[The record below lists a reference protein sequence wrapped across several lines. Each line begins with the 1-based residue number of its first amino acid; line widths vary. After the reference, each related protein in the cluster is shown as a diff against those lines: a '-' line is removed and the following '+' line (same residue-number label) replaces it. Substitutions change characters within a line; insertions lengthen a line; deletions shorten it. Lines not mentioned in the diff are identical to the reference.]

1 MARACLIL
9 VLKTKEEKWGL
20 GKKTKIFK
28 TSLDIIL
35 LSDIFFFSPVMKV
48 KNVGVLFFKGDKKTK
63 WLVKWNME
71 KSFNMSFT
79 HNFNDLLKNVF
90 CMQIVMKK
98 KKPWKW
104 ISSRLVN
111 QFKKVFWLKKNFDRI
126 IGILE
131 CSKIQEILWNSQSS
145 KIDEFLI
152 PNLL

>member
-35 LSDIFFFSPVMKV
+35 LSDIFFFSPGMKV

-71 KSFNMSFT
+71 KVSTWVSHTILTTYWKTSFVCK
-79 HNFNDLLKNVF
+79 LW
-90 CMQIVMKK
+90 
-98 KKPWKW
+98 WKRK
-104 ISSRLVN
+104 SHEN
-111 QFKKVFWLKKNFDRI
+111 EF
-126 IGILE
+126 
-131 CSKIQEILWNSQSS
+131 QEGL
-145 KIDEFLI
+145 
-152 PNLL
+152 